1 MLQRLGPMALALAC
15 TALFAAGC
23 GGDDNKSDNS
33 SAGSTPAATATT
45 DSSSSSSDSTDV
57 SNNPQVK
64 AAVAQCKSSIDANPA
79 VKDDIKNDLKDICDK
94 AASGK
99 PEDVKQ
105 AIKDVCTKIVESS
118 VPSGSAQDQAKAA
131 CDQAGG

>member
-1 MLQRLGPMALALAC
+1 MLHRLGPMALALAC

-23 GGDDNKSDNS
+23 GSDNKSNGS
-33 SAGSTPAATATT
+33 GGSSTPAATTT
-45 DSSSSSSDSTDV
+45 DSSSGSSSGTDV

-79 VKDDIKNDLKDICDK
+79 VKADIKNDLKGICDK

-99 PEDVKQ
+99 PEDVKA
-105 AIKDVCTKIVESS
+105 AIKEVCTKIVESS